1 MKTWSKFLLTTT
13 AVTLLALPLSV
24 SALSS
29 VSSTGSVPTA
39 KVIDNKK
46 VQAEQAA
53 TKGLLEEIKHTKAGS
68 HVLVKDKGVHPGNQD
83 TIILNITSS
92 VPVVDQHGKPADLV
106 EALQQE
112 WTVTAYYNPAITKSL
127 PARGNAEK
135 FVVERPEVK
144 AMVSTGIIDT
154 TAKDRVVMVSDNKI
168 VLNLSDETVITDRKG
183 KSLKKSD
190 LKAGQRIEAH
200 YGPMMTA
207 SLPPMTPALKIVVL
221 NDTSRLE
228 GVVANTINKDTK
240 SIYVNTAGDKNRKND
255 MVLHISEETSIINI
269 VGTPVK
275 REEIKKGTKVVA
287 YHSLATTFSLPP
299 QSSAFVIVVQ
309 PEPVK

>member
-1 MKTWSKFLLTTT
+1 MKAWNKLLLTTT
-13 AVTLLALPLSV
+13 AVTLLALPLSA

-29 VSSTGSVPTA
+29 VNATGPVPTA
-39 KVIDNKK
+39 KVIENKK
-46 VQAEQAA
+46 DQAEQAA
-53 TKGLLEEIKHTKAGS
+53 TKGLLEEIKHTKTGS
-68 HVLVKDKGVHPGNQD
+68 QVLVKGEGVRPVDQD
-83 TIILNITSS
+83 TIILNINSS

-127 PARGNAEK
+127 PAKGNAEK

-144 AMVSTGIIDT
+144 AMVSTGIVDST
-154 TAKDRVVMVSDNKI
+154 GKDRVVMVGDSKI
-168 VLNLSDETVITDRKG
+168 VLNLSEDTVITDKNG
-183 KSLKKSD
+183 KVLKQSD

-207 SLPPMTPALKIVVL
+207 SLPPISPAQKIVVL
-221 NDTSRLE
+221 GETSRVE
-228 GVVANTINKDTK
+228 GVVAKDMSKDAK
-240 SIYVNTAGDKNRKND
+240 SIHIDTAGDKKMEND
-255 MVLHISEETSIINI
+255 MILHINEDTSIINI

-275 REEIKKGTKVVA
+275 PEEIKKGTKVAA
-287 YHSLATTFSLPP
+287 YHSLATTFSIPA
-299 QSSAFVIVVQ
+299 QSSAYVIVVL